1 MGEEFRSVVALIVGA
16 IVLVVCYIKL
26 FLKGRS
32 FNQRFVERAKAQG
45 SFTTATLIDHKCRLG
60 NDESGSSY
68 FQNDRMKCT
77 YEYKVNGTSY
87 KKKMTFQ
94 SPFSFQVS
102 RCFSEIREHESY
114 FLLSVF
120 LHLL

>member
-1 MGEEFRSVVALIVGA
+1 MGEEIRSNVALIVGA

-45 SFTTATLIDHKCRLG
+45 SFTTATLIEHKCRLG

-77 YEYKVNGTSY
+77 YEYKVMGRLI
-87 KKKMTFQ
+87 KRK
-94 SPFSFQVS
+94 
-102 RCFSEIREHESY
+102 
-114 FLLSVF
+114 
-120 LHLL
+120 